1 MDLYDELEKM
11 MKRIRA
17 DDTSVLDE
25 VHERA
30 QSMLTS
36 LESFMPK
43 DGWAYSMDCVVLEYL
58 LLSHLHRILLP
69 GTEFFATGHIA
80 HAIVTAYWV
89 GRRDQWLEGMLRGV
103 EMKGENG

>member
-1 MDLYDELEKM
+1 MSFHDELEGM
-11 MKRIRA
+11 MKRIQA
-17 DDTSVLDE
+17 DDTSLLDE
-25 VHERA
+25 IGDRA